1 MSNFYS
7 IWGDN
12 MLVGTI
18 LLIAWMFFIYREE
31 KKTKEEKKEYY
42 RQNLEAILR
51 RDGLKNIK
59 IK

>member
-1 MSNFYS
+1 
-7 IWGDN
+7 
-12 MLVGTI
+12 
-18 LLIAWMFFIYREE
+18 MFFIYREE

-42 RQNLEAILR
+42 RKNLEAILR

>member
-7 IWGDN
+7 LWGDG
-12 MLVGTI
+12 MLVGAI
-18 LLIAWMFFIYREE
+18 LLIAWMFSIYREE
-31 KKTKEEKKEYY
+31 KKTKEEQKEYY
-42 RQNLEAILR
+42 RKNLEAILR